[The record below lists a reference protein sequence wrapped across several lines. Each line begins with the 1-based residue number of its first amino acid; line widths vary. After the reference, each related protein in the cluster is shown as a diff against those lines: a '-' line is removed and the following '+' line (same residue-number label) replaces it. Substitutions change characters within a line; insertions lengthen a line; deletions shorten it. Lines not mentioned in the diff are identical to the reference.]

1 MGHQVNQPVIDW
13 DSVATH
19 QAFAQSAEYPA
30 TIEAVEFLAS
40 SFSAPHVP
48 LQPFPPNEV
57 FASSPVVFWVTFDLT
72 GVANDTAATTV
83 NWQAMAD
90 GFLGNLTGVSGYGG
104 AYSSGWEVEDGRVF
118 SVLVGWES
126 AEALGA
132 FVVSRRFVEDF
143 GRLVSGVVWEYRVL
157 RVAGYVPKL

>member
-1 MGHQVNQPVIDW
+1 MV
-13 DSVATH
+13 S
-19 QAFAQSAEYPA
+19 
-30 TIEAVEFLAS
+30 
-40 SFSAPHVP
+40 
-48 LQPFPPNEV
+48 
-57 FASSPVVFWVTFDLT
+57 WVTFNLT
-72 GVANDTAATTV
+72 GIANDTATRV
-83 NWQAMAD
+83 NWQVMAD

-157 RVAGYVPKL
+157 RVVGYVPKL